1 MTIWIVSLIIVVTLI
16 LLITETISFDITA
29 VGIMAALMATGVLTP
44 AEAVGGFASPA
55 VITVGAMFI
64 ISRALVRTGIV
75 GMIARKVIDHSRGNA
90 KLATLLILLIVGGA
104 SAFINNT
111 PVVVLFIPIILSLSC
126 EFDFSPSKYL
136 MPLSYASILAG
147 TCTLIGTST
156 NILVSDIS
164 AMHGYGKLGMFELT
178 PLGVPIAV
186 LGIAFLYLF
195 SHHLMPDHAAPTC
208 EVQQGTNRKYL
219 AEFLVP
225 EGSPLIHRKVSELFD
240 EKYPTMELFEII
252 RGYRIFYPDR
262 SSIKVAP
269 EDILFVKGSASDLVS
284 VLNEGIVRLPDAAAS
299 QDFPSGDQ
307 ESLIVELILSPQSE
321 LLGDE
326 LLNTQIHRDPA
337 VSVIAVKRQKLHYTE
352 KRIEHVKLRI
362 GDIILVQCPEQK
374 LDQIRASNDFIIL
387 EDIHYE
393 IVHKRKARW
402 AVPIFCGV
410 VVTASL
416 GVADIMVCAIAGA
429 FLMLLTGCVQMRGAY
444 RSLQGNVLM
453 LIVGTIALGTAMEK
467 TGAAKL
473 YAEIFLSLFQGLGP
487 SFVLAGIMLLT
498 SIGTHV
504 LSNNATAVVI
514 LPVAIAAALALGVN
528 PKPFIVGV
536 CFGASA
542 CYATPIGY
550 QTNLMVYGPGRYR
563 FGDYLKMGIPL
574 NILVLVLGAVFIP
587 AIWPF

>member
-504 LSNNATAVVI
+504 LSNNATAVQCVLRYPNRVPDKPHGVRARS
-514 LPVAIAAALALGVN
+514 LPV
-528 PKPFIVGV
+528 
-536 CFGASA
+536 
-542 CYATPIGY
+542 
-550 QTNLMVYGPGRYR
+550 R
-563 FGDYLKMGIPL
+563 
-574 NILVLVLGAVFIP
+574 
-587 AIWPF
+587 

>member
-1 MTIWIVSLIIVVTLI
+1 MTIWIVSFIIVVTLV
-16 LLITETISFDITA
+16 LLITEIISVDLTA

-44 AEAVGGFASPA
+44 AEAVRGFASPA
-55 VITVGAMFI
+55 VITVGAMFV
-64 ISRALVRTGIV
+64 ISRALIRTGVV
-75 GMIARKVIDHSRGNA
+75 GMIARKIIDHSKGNI
-90 KLATLLILLIVGGA
+90 KLATLLILCIVAVA

-111 PVVVLFIPIILSLSC
+111 PVVVLFIPIILNLSC
-126 EFDFSPSKYL
+126 EFNFSPSKYL

-164 AMHGYGKLGMFELT
+164 AAHGYGKLGMFELST
-178 PLGVPIAV
+178 LGVPIAV
-186 LGIAFLYLF
+186 LGVTFLFLF
-195 SHHLMPDHAAPTC
+195 SHHLMPNHAAPTC
-208 EVQQGTNRKYL
+208 EVQENTNRKYL
-219 AEFLVP
+219 TEFVVP
-225 EGSPLIHRKVSELFD
+225 EGSPLINRKVTKLFE
-240 EKYPTMELFEII
+240 EKYPTIELFEVI
-252 RGYRIFYPDR
+252 RGYRIFYPAG
-262 SSIKVAP
+262 SSIRVEQK
-269 EDILFVKGSASDLVS
+269 DILFVKGSASDLVS
-284 VLNEGIVRLPDAAAS
+284 VLNEGIVQLPNAAERIGFS
-299 QDFPSGDQ
+299 SGDQ
-307 ESLIVELILSPQSE
+307 QSLIVELIIPPQSG
-321 LLGDE
+321 LLGDK
-326 LLNTQIHRDPA
+326 LLNTQIQRDPA
-337 VSVIAVKRQKLHYTE
+337 VSVIALKRQKLHYSE

-362 GDIILVQCPEQK
+362 GDIILVQCTEQK
-374 LDQIRASNDFIIL
+374 LDQLRASNDFIIL

-393 IVHKRKARW
+393 IVHKGKVRW

-416 GVADIMVCAIAGA
+416 GMADIMVCAVAGA

-467 TGAAKL
+467 TGAAKF
-473 YAEIFLSLFQGLGP
+473 YADCFLSLFEGMGP
-487 SFVLAGIMLLT
+487 SFVLVGIMLLT

-514 LPVAIAAALALGVN
+514 LPIAIAAALSLGVN

-550 QTNLMVYGPGRYR
+550 QTNLMIYGPGGYR
-563 FGDYLKMGIPL
+563 FHDYLKMGIPL
-574 NILVLVLGAVFIP
+574 NILVLVLGTLFIP
-587 AIWPF
+587 TIWPF

>member
-1 MTIWIVSLIIVVTLI
+1 MTILIVSLIIVVTLI
-16 LLITETISFDITA
+16 LLITETISVDITA

-307 ESLIVELILSPQSE
+307 ESLIVELILPPQSE

-393 IVHKRKARW
+393 LVHKRKARW